1 MVDEVKLTREFWKA
15 NETPLTAANLNL
27 MTNAIVDNATAIEKL
42 GQTVEKIKPKV
53 YTFKNHYYF
62 PSVGEEFV
70 SKIVI
75 DKEEDEQGIEH
86 EVEHE
91 TGGPLYL
98 DLSTNKLYKWKNGYE
113 FFDYAI
119 EGSNIRIIT
128 CGGAN

>member
-1 MVDEVKLTREFWKA
+1 MADQLERNFWKSGQ
-15 NETPLTAANLNL
+15 TPLSATNLNL
-27 MTNAIVDNATAIEKL
+27 MTNAIMDNAEAIEKL
-42 GQTVEKIKPKV
+42 GQTVEQIKPKV

-70 SKIVI
+70 SQIVT
-75 DKEEDEQGIEH
+75 DDQGD
-86 EVEHE
+86 EHE

-98 DLSTNKLYKWKNGYE
+98 SLSTNKLYKWKDLKYE

-119 EGSNIRIIT
+119 EELQVIT

>member
-1 MVDEVKLTREFWKA
+1 MADEVKLTKGFWKA

-27 MTNAIVDNATAIEKL
+27 MVDTIVDNTTAIEKL

-70 SKIVI
+70 SNTVT
-75 DKEEDEQGIEH
+75 DDQGKEH
-86 EVEHE
+86 EA
-91 TGGPLYL
+91 GGPLYL
-98 DLSTNKLYKWKNGYE
+98 DLSTNKLYKWENLKYE

-119 EGSNIRIIT
+119 EELQVIT

>member
-1 MVDEVKLTREFWKA
+1 MADEVKLTKGFWKA

-27 MTNAIVDNATAIEKL
+27 MVDTIVDNTTAIEKL

-70 SKIVI
+70 SKTIT
-75 DKEEDEQGIEH
+75 DDQGEEH
-86 EVEHE
+86 EI
-91 TGGPLYL
+91 GGPLYL
-98 DLSTNKLYKWKNGYE
+98 DLSTNKLYKWKDLKYE

-119 EGSNIRIIT
+119 EELQVIT

>member
-1 MVDEVKLTREFWKA
+1 MADQLERNFWKSGQ
-15 NETPLTAANLNL
+15 TPLSATNLNL
-27 MTNAIVDNATAIEKL
+27 MTNAIMDNAEAIEKL

-62 PSVGEEFV
+62 PSIGEEFV
-70 SKIVI
+70 SKIVT
-75 DKEEDEQGIEH
+75 DDQGE
-86 EVEHE
+86 EHE

-98 DLSTNKLYKWKNGYE
+98 DLSTNKLYKWKDLKYE

-119 EGSNIRIIT
+119 EGSNIQIIT

>member
-1 MVDEVKLTREFWKA
+1 MNNNQLEKNFWKA
-15 NETPLTAANLNL
+15 GQTPLSATNLNL
-27 MTNAIVDNATAIEKL
+27 MTNAIIDNAEAIEKL
-42 GQTVEKIKPKV
+42 GQTVERIKPKV

-70 SKIVI
+70 SKIVT
-75 DKEEDEQGIEH
+75 DDQGN
-86 EVEHE
+86 EHE

-98 DLSTNKLYKWKNGYE
+98 DLSTNKLYKWKDLKYE

-119 EGSNIRIIT
+119 EELQLIT

>member
-1 MVDEVKLTREFWKA
+1 MADEVKLTKGFWKA

-27 MTNAIVDNATAIEKL
+27 MVDTIVDNTTAIEKL

-70 SKIVI
+70 SNIVTDDQ
-75 DKEEDEQGIEH
+75 DK
-86 EVEHE
+86 EHE

-98 DLSTNKLYKWKNGYE
+98 DLSTNKLYKWKDGYE

-119 EGSNIRIIT
+119 EGSNIQIIT

>member
-1 MVDEVKLTREFWKA
+1 MADEVKLTKGFWKA

-27 MTNAIVDNATAIEKL
+27 MVDTIVDNTTAIEKL

-70 SKIVI
+70 SNIVT
-75 DKEEDEQGIEH
+75 DDQGE
-86 EVEHE
+86 EHE
-91 TGGPLYL
+91 TGSPLYL
-98 DLSTNKLYKWKNGYE
+98 DLSTNKLYKWKDLKYE

-119 EGSNIRIIT
+119 EGSNIQIIT

>member
-1 MVDEVKLTREFWKA
+1 MADEVKLTKGFWKA

-27 MTNAIVDNATAIEKL
+27 MVDTIVDNTTAIEKL
-42 GQTVEKIKPKV
+42 GQTVEKMKPKV

-70 SKIVI
+70 SKIVT
-75 DKEEDEQGIEH
+75 DDQGK
-86 EVEHE
+86 EHE

-98 DLSTNKLYKWKNGYE
+98 DLSTNKLYKWKDGYE

-119 EGSNIRIIT
+119 EGSNIQIIT

>member
-1 MVDEVKLTREFWKA
+1 MADQLERNFWKSGQ
-15 NETPLTAANLNL
+15 TPLSATNLNL
-27 MTNAIVDNATAIEKL
+27 MTNAIMDNAEAIEKL

-70 SKIVI
+70 SQIVT
-75 DKEEDEQGIEH
+75 DDQGD
-86 EVEHE
+86 EHE

-98 DLSTNKLYKWKNGYE
+98 DLSTNKLYKWKDLKYE

-119 EGSNIRIIT
+119 EGSNIQIIT

>member
-1 MVDEVKLTREFWKA
+1 MADEVKLTKGFWKA

-27 MTNAIVDNATAIEKL
+27 MVDTIVDNTMAIEDLKDKQL
-42 GQTVEKIKPKV
+42 KMKPKV

-70 SKIVI
+70 SQII
-75 DKEEDEQGIEH
+75 TDDQGE
-86 EVEHE
+86 EHE

-98 DLSTNKLYKWKNGYE
+98 DLSTNKLYKWENLKYE

-119 EGSNIRIIT
+119 EELQVIT

>member
-1 MVDEVKLTREFWKA
+1 MADEVKLTKGFWKA

-27 MTNAIVDNATAIEKL
+27 MVDTIVDNTMAIEDLKDKQL
-42 GQTVEKIKPKV
+42 KMKPKV

-70 SKIVI
+70 SNIVI
-75 DKEEDEQGIEH
+75 DDQGG
-86 EVEHE
+86 EHE

-98 DLSTNKLYKWKNGYE
+98 DLSTNKLYKWKDGYE

-119 EGSNIRIIT
+119 EGSNIQIIT

>member
-1 MVDEVKLTREFWKA
+1 MADQLERNFWKSGQ
-15 NETPLTAANLNL
+15 TPLSATNLNL
-27 MTNAIVDNATAIEKL
+27 MTNAIIDNAEAIEKL

-62 PSVGEEFV
+62 PSIGEEFV
-70 SKIVI
+70 SKIVT
-75 DKEEDEQGIEH
+75 DQGE
-86 EVEHE
+86 EHE

-98 DLSTNKLYKWKNGYE
+98 DLSTNKLYKWKDLKYE

-119 EGSNIRIIT
+119 EGSNIQIIT

>member
-1 MVDEVKLTREFWKA
+1 MDNNQLEKNFWKA
-15 NETPLTAANLNL
+15 GQTPLSATNLNL
-27 MTNAIVDNATAIEKL
+27 MTNAIMDNAEAIEKL
-42 GQTVEKIKPKV
+42 GQTVVKIKPKV

-70 SKIVI
+70 SKIVT
-75 DKEEDEQGIEH
+75 DDQGE
-86 EVEHE
+86 EHE

-98 DLSTNKLYKWKNGYE
+98 DLSTNKLYKWKDLKYE

-119 EGSNIRIIT
+119 EELQVIT

>member
-1 MVDEVKLTREFWKA
+1 MADEVKLTKGFWKA

-27 MTNAIVDNATAIEKL
+27 MVDTIVDNTMAIEKL

-70 SKIVI
+70 SNII
-75 DKEEDEQGIEH
+75 DDQGEK
-86 EVEHE
+86 HE

-98 DLSTNKLYKWKNGYE
+98 DLSTNKLYKWKDGYE

-119 EGSNIRIIT
+119 EGSNIQIIT

>member
-1 MVDEVKLTREFWKA
+1 MADQLERNFWKSGQ
-15 NETPLTAANLNL
+15 TPLSATNLNL
-27 MTNAIVDNATAIEKL
+27 MTNAIMDNAEAIEKL

-70 SKIVI
+70 AKIVT
-75 DKEEDEQGIEH
+75 DDQGEK
-86 EVEHE
+86 HE

-98 DLSTNKLYKWKNGYE
+98 DLSTNKLYKWKDLKYE

-119 EGSNIRIIT
+119 EGSNIKIIT

>member
-1 MVDEVKLTREFWKA
+1 MADEVKLTKGFWKA

-27 MTNAIVDNATAIEKL
+27 MVDTIVDNTMAIEDLKDKQL
-42 GQTVEKIKPKV
+42 KMKPKV

-70 SKIVI
+70 SNIVT
-75 DKEEDEQGIEH
+75 DGQGE
-86 EVEHE
+86 EHE

-98 DLSTNKLYKWKNGYE
+98 DLSTNKLYKWKDGYE

-119 EGSNIRIIT
+119 EGSNIQIIT

>member
-1 MVDEVKLTREFWKA
+1 MADEVKLTKGFWKA

-27 MTNAIVDNATAIEKL
+27 MVDTIVDNTTAIEKL

-70 SKIVI
+70 SKTIT
-75 DKEEDEQGIEH
+75 DDQGK
-86 EVEHE
+86 EHE

-98 DLSTNKLYKWKNGYE
+98 DLSTNKLYKWKDLKYE

-119 EGSNIRIIT
+119 EELQVIT